1 MWLVLAAMRR
11 PITII
16 VAILA
21 IALCSALAFNRMRID
36 IFPELGLPAIYV
48 AQPYGGMDP
57 SQMEGYLVS
66 FYEYHFLYITG
77 IEHVESKSI
86 QSAALIKLY
95 FHPGTDMS
103 QALAQTIAY
112 INRSWAFMPPGTV
125 PPFVVRFDAGSVPV
139 GYLVFR
145 SATRGLGEIQDLA
158 LFRVRPMFS
167 TLPGVSAPPPFG
179 GAART
184 VVIHVDPER
193 LRAYN
198 MSPEEVVQAINKGN
212 LVSPAGNARIGDFT
226 TITSLN
232 AVVDNIQDL
241 GTIPIRTGS
250 GPAVYL
256 RDIGS
261 VENSSD
267 ILTGYALVNGR
278 RAIYIPVTK
287 RADASTVAVVDRVK
301 EALPKFRAVV
311 PDDIE
316 ISFEFD
322 QSLYVKRAM
331 KSLLI
336 EIALGALLTGL
347 VVLLFL
353 REGRSA
359 LIVLLTIP
367 FALLSSVV
375 ALWAVG
381 QTINIMTLGGLALAV
396 GILVD
401 ESTVAI
407 ENIHAHLA
415 RGAPPARA
423 VVDSAAEVAVPRL
436 VAMLSVLAVFIPSFF
451 MVGVGKALFVPLAL
465 AVGFAMAASYLLA
478 SAFVPIMATWL
489 LRHRQ
494 GHRPADGKWS
504 FARLQARYRAMLE
517 PLISHRNL
525 FAGLYVLL
533 TVALVLLV
541 GRMLGTEMFP
551 SVDTGQFQLRMR
563 APDGTRIERTEVL
576 AQGVLK
582 AIQDEVGPENVVITL
597 GYVGTTPP
605 NYPVNW
611 LYLWTSGPHEAVL
624 QVALKRGVGIS
635 VPKLQERLR
644 KKLPEMFP
652 GTQYSFEA
660 GDVVSQVLSM
670 GSPTPIEV
678 AIAGPKLDA
687 NRRFAEKLMKELKS
701 IPALRDLQFGQP
713 LEYPTV
719 NVQVDRIRAGQLG
732 VTTADV
738 ARSLVAATSS
748 SRYVQPIY
756 WRDPS
761 SGVAYQV
768 QVEIPQFQMTSLE
781 DVRNV
786 PVMPSTPNHA
796 SVYVRDLAQVES
808 GSMIGEYDRYNMQ
821 RMVTIT
827 ANVASEDLGRAA
839 QRVSAAIARLGEPP
853 KAVTVTVRGQVA
865 PMQETLKGLQ
875 VGLALTAVVTL
886 LLLSAT
892 FQSFRNAVIV
902 LSTLPA
908 VIAGIVLALLVTHT
922 SMNVQSFL
930 GAIMSIGVA
939 VANAI
944 LLVSFA
950 QSQRFTGRNSAQAA
964 IEGAIGRLRP
974 ILMTSLA
981 MIVSMIPMALGLG
994 EGGEQTAP
1002 LARAVIGGLL
1012 IATVASLTVLPCVF
1026 AIVHGRRPAR
1036 FPSLDPDDPN
1046 SSHRDGAMPAKT
1058 EEEAPS

>member
-1 MWLVLAAMRR
+1 MWLVLTAMRR

-21 IALCSALAFNRMRID
+21 VALCSVLAVNRMRVD

-95 FHPGTDMS
+95 FHPGTDMN
-103 QALAQTIAY
+103 QALAQTVAY

-145 SATRGLGEIQDLA
+145 SETRGLGEIQDLA

-179 GAART
+179 GSART
-184 VVIHVDPER
+184 VVVHVDPDR

-198 MSPEEVVQAINKGN
+198 MSPEEVIQAINKGS
-212 LVSPAGNARIGDFT
+212 LVSPAGNARIGDLT
-226 TITSLN
+226 AITSLN
-232 AVVDNIQDL
+232 AVVNNIQDL

-261 VENSSD
+261 VENGSD

-287 RADASTVAVVDRVK
+287 RADASTVSVVERVK
-301 EALPKFRAVV
+301 EALPKFRAAV
-311 PDDIE
+311 PDDIN

-322 QSLYVKRAM
+322 QSLYVKRAVR
-331 KSLLI
+331 SLLI
-336 EIALGALLTGL
+336 EIVLGALLTGL
-347 VVLLFL
+347 MVLLFL
-353 REGRSA
+353 RDTRSA

-407 ENIHAHLA
+407 ENIHTHLA
-415 RGAPPARA
+415 KGKPASRA
-423 VVDSAAEVAVPRL
+423 VVDSSAEVAVPRL

-478 SAFVPIMATWL
+478 STFVPIMATWL
-489 LRHRQ
+489 LSHRQ
-494 GHRPADGKWS
+494 SQQPTHGNLS
-504 FARLQARYRAMLE
+504 FARLQARYRVMLGRLM
-517 PLISHRNL
+517 PHRAVL
-525 FAGLYVLL
+525 ASLYILL
-533 TVALVLLV
+533 ALGIILLV
-541 GRMLGTEMFP
+541 GRTLGTEMFP
-551 SVDTGQFQLRMR
+551 SVDTGQFQLRVR

-582 AIQDEVGPENVVITL
+582 AIQDEVGPENVAITL

-611 LYLWTSGPHEAVL
+611 LYLWTSGPQEAVL
-624 QVALKRGVGIS
+624 QVALKRGSGIS

-644 KKLPEMFP
+644 KKLPQMFP
-652 GTQYSFEA
+652 GTKFSFEA

-670 GSPTPIEV
+670 GSPTPLEIT
-678 AIAGPKLDA
+678 IAGPKLDV
-687 NRRFAEKLMKELKS
+687 NRTHAEKIMKELRGVGT
-701 IPALRDLQFGQP
+701 LRDLQFGQP

-732 VTTADV
+732 VTMADV
-738 ARSLVAATSS
+738 ARSLVTATSS

-756 WRDPS
+756 WRDLS

-768 QVEIPQFQMTSLE
+768 QIEIPQHQMTSLE

-786 PVMPSTPNHA
+786 PVTPAAANHA
-796 SVYVRDLAQVES
+796 SVYVRDLAQVET
-808 GSMIGEYDRYNMQ
+808 GTTIGEYDRYNMQ
-821 RMVTIT
+821 RMITIT
-827 ANVASEDLGRAA
+827 ANVEGEDLGRAA
-839 QRVSAAIARLGEPP
+839 KRVSETIAHVGEVP
-853 KAVTVTVRGQVA
+853 KGVTVTVRGQVA
-865 PMQETLKGLQ
+865 PMRETLTGLQ
-875 VGLALTAVVTL
+875 IGLALTAVVIL
-886 LLLSAT
+886 LLLAAN

-908 VIAGIVLALLVTHT
+908 VIAGVVLALLVTHT
-922 SMNVQSFL
+922 TMNVQSFL

-950 QSQRFTGRNSAQAA
+950 QSRRLAGRDSAQAA
-964 IEGAIGRLRP
+964 IEGAEGRLRP

-981 MIVSMIPMALGLG
+981 MIAGMIPMALGLG

-1012 IATVASLTVLPCVF
+1012 AATIASLTILPSVF
-1026 AIVHGRRPAR
+1026 AIVHGRAPAR
-1036 FPSLDPDDPN
+1036 SPSLDPDD
-1046 SSHRDGAMPAKT
+1046 SESRHHVTPAAQQ
-1058 EEEAPS
+1058 ESIS